1 MRSPG
6 QSLHPHRAIRR
17 RLSSAAA
24 VLALGVACAA
34 PAWAAPPV
42 PSDGTKRGSLRG
54 EAITPLRQEVPGAVV
69 IALGRDGGAM
79 GLTATEE
86 SGRLAL
92 DGLPPGI
99 YDVLVDAEGYAP
111 TRVENLPVE
120 PPYRAVAEAVLRP
133 GVERL
138 PALDLPAEEGE
149 DGLLIRV
156 TDDSGK
162 PLSRVQVEMVPV
174 GHRANP
180 LIGRTGEQGALRLDA
195 SAGSW
200 RLTVRRA
207 GWTPIVV
214 PRLSWPGGELTVL
227 SRMVP
232 LPGDARVPISE
243 ILP

>member
-1 MRSPG
+1 MRCHRQESIRGLPRRTRLVAAVILALVLAG
-6 QSLHPHRAIRR
+6 PPSLHAASPA
-17 RLSSAAA
+17 SSGDA
-24 VLALGVACAA
+24 
-34 PAWAAPPV
+34 
-42 PSDGTKRGSLRG
+42 KRGSLRG
-54 EAITPLRQEVPGAVV
+54 EAITPLRQEIPGAVV
-69 IALGRDGGAM
+69 VALGREGGTL

-99 YDVLVDAEGYAP
+99 YDVLVDAEGYVP
-111 TRVENLPVE
+111 TRVENLAVE

-138 PALDLPAEEGE
+138 PDLDLSAEQGE
-149 DGLLIRV
+149 AGLRIQV
-156 TDDSGK
+156 ADTEGK

-180 LIGRTGEQGALRLDA
+180 RVGRTGAEGTLRLDA
-195 SAGSW
+195 PAGAW

-214 PRLSWPGGELTVL
+214 PRLSWPGGELRVL

-232 LPGDARVPISE
+232 LPDDARVPISE